1 MSLKAVHLLFI
12 VLSTLLSAGMG
23 WWAWGRYPLMAYA
36 CAVVAV
42 ALAVYGV
49 WFVKKLKD
57 VSYL

>member
-12 VLSTLLSAGMG
+12 VLSALLSAGLG
-23 WWAWGRYPLMAYA
+23 WWAWERYPLMAGA
-36 CAVVAV
+36 CAVLAV
-42 ALAVYGV
+42 GLAVYGV